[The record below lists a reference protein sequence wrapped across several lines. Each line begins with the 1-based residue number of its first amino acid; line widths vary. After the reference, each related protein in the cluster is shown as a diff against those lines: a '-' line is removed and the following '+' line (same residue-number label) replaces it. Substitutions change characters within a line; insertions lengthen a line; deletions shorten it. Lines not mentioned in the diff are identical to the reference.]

1 VILTK
6 DRRLLQ
12 RKDAVGAF
20 LVEEDDPK
28 RQLARVS
35 AHFGLRFR
43 RGRLLTRCAKC
54 NGAVERR
61 CTPEE
66 VAANDAIPAKV
77 KASTSEFWACG
88 RCEKVYWVGPKS
100 HLAMSFIN
108 AEIAPT
114 VTRANDEM
122 ARMQNESLRELEE
135 AVVEEAMGG
144 NPWPRRTGP
153 GSREE

>member
-1 VILTK
+1 MPKFYSNLRAYSSRLPGPVLLGHGLPPIASSTTASSSS
-6 DRRLLQ
+6 RRLSFCFRAISSFALVT
-12 RKDAVGAF
+12 VGAI
-20 LVEEDDPK
+20 
-28 RQLARVS
+28 S
-35 AHFGLRFR
+35 ALMKDM
-43 RGRLLTRCAKC
+43 A
-54 NGAVERR
+54 
-61 CTPEE
+61 
-66 VAANDAIPAKV
+66 
-77 KASTSEFWACG
+77 

-122 ARMQNESLRELEE
+122 ARMQNERLRELEE

>member
-1 VILTK
+1 M
-6 DRRLLQ
+6 
-12 RKDAVGAF
+12 
-20 LVEEDDPK
+20 
-28 RQLARVS
+28 
-35 AHFGLRFR
+35 
-43 RGRLLTRCAKC
+43 
-54 NGAVERR
+54 
-61 CTPEE
+61 
-66 VAANDAIPAKV
+66 
-77 KASTSEFWACG
+77 
-88 RCEKVYWVGPKS
+88 YWVGPKS

-122 ARMQNESLRELEE
+122 ARKQNESLRELEE